1 MGDEKG
7 RPVSRVPGAAR
18 GRVEERLPFGA
29 LVRKCW
35 FPEDISG
42 RRCLGPGLTAFTEWS
57 WRKRKRVALSLIEQL
72 VKLLASCPESVL
84 VQGKRVALRA
94 KFFMSH
100 IRGGKQGPMLL
111 P

>member
-35 FPEDISG
+35 FPEDVSG

-72 VKLLASCPESVL
+72 VNSSPHVL
-84 VQGKRVALRA
+84 SLSLSKG
-94 KFFMSH
+94 SEWH
-100 IRGGKQGPMLL
+100 SG
-111 P
+111 